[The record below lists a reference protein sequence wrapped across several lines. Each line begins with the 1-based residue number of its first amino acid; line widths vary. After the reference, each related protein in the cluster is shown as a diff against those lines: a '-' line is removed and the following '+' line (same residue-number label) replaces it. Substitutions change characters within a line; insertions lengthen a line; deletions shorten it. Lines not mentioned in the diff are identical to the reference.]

1 MVTSTRWLFRPKWLD
16 LPCLKLA
23 IRLLAAWL
31 CLVRRFCVRLILCNV
46 YYLLQRNLVFLLI
59 ISCVVNVVLT
69 VVSCLCVSVCCSLF
83 SCSYIIMASEY
94 VSSMT
99 VGLLSILEQFC
110 ESQQYIHLIGRRFS
124 KQNEISVLA
133 YNQLDFH
140 RECFKRIL
148 ELYLFI

>member
-1 MVTSTRWLFRPKWLD
+1 M
-16 LPCLKLA
+16 
-23 IRLLAAWL
+23 
-31 CLVRRFCVRLILCNV
+31 
-46 YYLLQRNLVFLLI
+46 
-59 ISCVVNVVLT
+59 LT

-83 SCSYIIMASEY
+83 SRSYIIMASEY

-110 ESQQYIHLIGRRFS
+110 ESKQYVRLTGRRFS

-140 RECFKRIL
+140 RECLNGSRNYICLNNKIPVL
-148 ELYLFI
+148 HIKMFITIVS